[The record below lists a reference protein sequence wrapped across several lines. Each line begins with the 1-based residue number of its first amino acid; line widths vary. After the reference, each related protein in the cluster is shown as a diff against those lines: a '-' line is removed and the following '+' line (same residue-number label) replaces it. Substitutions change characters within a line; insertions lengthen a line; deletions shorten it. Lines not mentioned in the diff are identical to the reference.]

1 MVPFGEYKERNILYR
16 DVKLLKLQLRNLDTG
31 LQVKE
36 KNVLYRNGFLE
47 KSWEDLQNTKSKKW
61 IREKWE

>member
-16 DVKLLKLQLRNLDTG
+16 DVKLLKLQLRNLETG
-31 LQVKE
+31 LQFKE

-47 KSWEDLQNTKSKKW
+47 KSWEDLQNTKSKK
-61 IREKWE
+61 